1 MRNKILS
8 FYVRLSIYDVNSGN
22 RRACELVIVW
32 YLDLELPLQP
42 VLITSNVVSSNY
54 AHGDVY

>member
-42 VLITSNVVSSNY
+42 VLITSNVVSLHH
-54 AHGDVY
+54 ADGEVY